1 MEIESWTRE
10 FVANK
15 ATIVPSLLASDFV
28 NLESE
33 IRRLEQG
40 GAKVL
45 HVDVMDGVFVPNIS
59 VGLPVLASIRKVT
72 NLKLDVHLMIV
83 QPESYVDAF
92 RKGGADSIT
101 FHVEASSEPR
111 SLLRRIR
118 ELGAAPGLALN
129 YGTRVEKILPF
140 VEDADILLTM
150 SVPAGFGGQKFRV
163 DVLDAIR
170 KTREVAGDEK
180 LFEIDGGIDVD
191 TISLAASAGVNFF
204 VAGTGVFRAQDY
216 GAQLNLLREK
226 ALENQL
232 EK

>member
-1 MEIESWTRE
+1 
-10 FVANK
+10 
-15 ATIVPSLLASDFV
+15 
-28 NLESE
+28 
-33 IRRLEQG
+33 
-40 GAKVL
+40 
-45 HVDVMDGVFVPNIS
+45 MDGVFVPNIS

-83 QPESYVDAF
+83 QPERHVDAF
-92 RKGGADSIT
+92 RKAGADSIT

-129 YGTRVEKILPF
+129 YGTSVEKILPF
-140 VEDADILLTM
+140 VDDADILLTM

-163 DVLDAIR
+163 DALDAIR
-170 KTREVAGDEK
+170 KIREVAGDEK
-180 LFEIDGGIDVD
+180 LFEIDGGIDVA
-191 TISLAASAGVNFF
+191 TISLASSAGVNFF

-226 ALENQL
+226 ALENRL

>member
-15 ATIVPSLLASDFV
+15 ATIVPSLLASDFA

-59 VGLPVLASIRKVT
+59 VGLPVLASIRKIT

-83 QPESYVDAF
+83 QPERYVDAF
-92 RKGGADSIT
+92 RKAGADSIT

-170 KTREVAGDEK
+170 KMREVAGDEK

-226 ALENQL
+226 ALENRL

>member
-1 MEIESWTRE
+1 MEIGSWTRE

-15 ATIVPSLLASDFV
+15 ATIVPSLLASDFA

-83 QPESYVDAF
+83 QPERYVDAF
-92 RKGGADSIT
+92 RKAGADSIT

-170 KTREVAGDEK
+170 KMREVAGDEK
-180 LFEIDGGIDVD
+180 LFEIDGGIDLD

-226 ALENQL
+226 ALENRL